1 MNDMTHIKKTHD
13 LALALHNYIFNQ
25 DAVVEVRRVL
35 KILFDDTVKPTKE
48 NIFDITDVISDR
60 YSLLMSTR
68 EFMKETSDKIT
79 TELANIDKINGMI
92 ADKVIDN
99 FDDADTFVE
108 EMKKRYQLKRLS
120 DLK

>member
-1 MNDMTHIKKTHD
+1 MSDITHIKKTHD
-13 LALALHNYIFNQ
+13 LALALRNYIFNQ

-79 TELANIDKINGMI
+79 TELANIDKINGII
-92 ADKVIDN
+92 ADKVVDN
-99 FDDADTFVE
+99 FDDADAFVE